1 TGTRRPGEAWW
12 SRAAPRRS
20 GPGFLALAARPRGGR
35 GSCERNTP
43 ARCILRARAR
53 AWAAPD
59 FLSRRRIERGR
70 PARTPRVAVSA
81 HRDGRDRII
90 ILPARDTLLARDR
103 QEAGSAR
110 PMTGRSGQQLAEQRD
125 VNRLDQVV
133 IEARGARPLP
143 VFFLSPARER
153 HQSGLL
159 GLGSCSESP

>member
-35 GSCERNTP
+35 GSCERNMP

-59 FLSRRRIERGR
+59 FLSRRRIERGPR
-70 PARTPRVAVSA
+70 APAPRVAVIA
-81 HRDGRDRII
+81 HHDRHDRII
-90 ILPARDTLLARDR
+90 ILPSRDTLRPRGR
-103 QEAGSAR
+103 QEVGFVR
-110 PMTGRSGQQLAEQRD
+110 PMTGRSGQKPAKELE

-133 IEARGARPLP
+133 FEARGARPLS
-143 VFFLSPARER
+143 VFWLEIRGQCEGRWAV
-153 HQSGLL
+153 
-159 GLGSCSESP
+159 